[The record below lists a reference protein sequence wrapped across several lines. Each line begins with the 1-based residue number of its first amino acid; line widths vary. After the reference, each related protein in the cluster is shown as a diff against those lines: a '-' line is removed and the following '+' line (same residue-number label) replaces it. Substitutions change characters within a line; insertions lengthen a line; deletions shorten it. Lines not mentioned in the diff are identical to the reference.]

1 MDWVVGFQ
9 NVPVTINTSVTMHPS
24 RGPLTT
30 SVGLDYLMG
39 EGEVL
44 ILDVWINPAF
54 KEQISAIELMCIT
67 HFATGE
73 LVRALD
79 AKQQTERE
87 WKGVVYG

>member
-9 NVPVTINTSVTMHPS
+9 NVPVTINTS

-44 ILDVWINPAF
+44 ILDAWLNPVF
-54 KEQISAIELMCIT
+54 KEQISAMELMCIT
-67 HFATGE
+67 QAAAGK

-79 AKQQTERE
+79 SKQRTKRK